1 MFNDWILVRNPVFF
15 MFLCFAQLFELI
27 KAVEGFAW
35 AKVVGVELGKGG
47 ENGVLLGSGWGFAA
61 GVGVEDVKLGA
72 LVAGLVFE

>member
-47 ENGVLLGSGWGFAA
+47 ENGVWLGSG
-61 GVGVEDVKLGA
+61 
-72 LVAGLVFE
+72 